1 MHGNDPATWA
11 AFFTAVTGAAA
22 ALVGL
27 LFVAVSVILLA
38 NDTVSINLDK
48 ILKNAMLPARA
59 AETLAV
65 LLFVVIS
72 SALALVPQDV
82 ELLGAEIL
90 GIAVPLT
97 AITVRSQ
104 LKFQRQNPDSPL
116 MWSVARAA
124 AAGVAL
130 VPGMIAGVSLA
141 AHWSGGFYWLVP
153 TALLGIAGAVYSAWV
168 LLVEI
173 VR

>member
-1 MHGNDPATWA
+1 MHGNDLATWA

-27 LFVAVSVILLA
+27 LFVA
-38 NDTVSINLDK
+38 VSINLDK

-72 SALALVPQDV
+72 SALALVPQDAG
-82 ELLGAEIL
+82 LLGAEIL
-90 GIAVPLT
+90 VIAVPLT

-141 AHWSGGFYWLVP
+141 AHWSGGLYWLVP

>member
-1 MHGNDPATWA
+1 MHGNDPAAWA

-27 LFVAVSVILLA
+27 LFVAVS
-38 NDTVSINLDK
+38 INLDH
-48 ILKNAMLPARA
+48 ILKSKTMLPARA

-90 GIAVPLT
+90 VIAVPLT

-104 LKFQRQNPDSPL
+104 LIN
-116 MWSVARAA
+116 
-124 AAGVAL
+124 
-130 VPGMIAGVSLA
+130 LA
-141 AHWSGGFYWLVP
+141 YR
-153 TALLGIAGAVYSAWV
+153 LLG
-168 LLVEI
+168 
-173 VR
+173 